1 MNKLR
6 IRKLGIL
13 SVAKIQAV
21 MMFVLS
27 LLIAIPY
34 GLIIILYSL
43 FGAGMVGGDAAL
55 AIGGGGVVLG
65 IVVMIAIPI
74 MYGLIGFVAG
84 ALSALVYNIF
94 AGMVGGIEMEVEK
107 IGRASCRERG
117 RIAGVIVY

>member
-34 GLIIILYSL
+34 GLIIILYAL

-55 AIGGGGVVLG
+55 AIGGGGVILG
-65 IVVMIAIPI
+65 IVVMIALPI
-74 MYGLIGFVAG
+74 MYGVIGFIVG

-94 AGMVGGIEMEVEK
+94 AGMVGGIEMEVEN
-107 IGRASCRERG
+107 
-117 RIAGVIVY
+117 VY